1 MKKLAGILCLSA
13 LTTGAFAQGII
24 NFQNSGQTL
33 LSTQAA
39 GQSAA
44 VMGNTPGQYF
54 FGLLTSAS
62 GAAGSFTFTG
72 LYATNTAA
80 STGGRL
86 AGGNG
91 IAVPGWA
98 AGTTMSYEIAGWSS
112 DLGHTFNASWLTAAP
127 GGGSFFGISPIASG
141 TAGGTDASGNSFPP
155 YNLFGGA
162 TGIPTGFTLTQGS
175 VPEPSSMALAGLG
188 AAALL
193 IFRRRK

>member
-1 MKKLAGILCLSA
+1 

-33 LSTQAA
+33 ISTKVGPNGTASVMPNSAA
-39 GQSAA
+39 G
-44 VMGNTPGQYF
+44 TFYF
-54 FGLLTSAS
+54 ALLTSANP
-62 GAAGSFTFTG
+62 AGPFTFASG
-72 LYATNTAA
+72 LYGTNTAA
-80 STGGRL
+80 VTGGRL

-91 IAVPGWA
+91 LQVPGWG
-98 AGTTMSYEIAGWSS
+98 AGVTMSYEIAGWSS
-112 DLGHTFNASWLTAAP
+112 SLGHTFNASWLTTGVPA
-127 GGGSFFGISPIASG
+127 GNYFGVSPVATG
-141 TAGGTDASGNSFPP
+141 AAGGTDAAGNSLPP

-162 TGIPTGFTLTQGS
+162 TGIPTGFTLIQT